1 MPQHVSPEVS
11 IALETMKTVM
21 IVAGESSGELYGSL
35 LAHALRAMWP
45 EVRLV
50 GMGGERMR
58 DSGVELFSGISSSLG
73 LTETLSSVKKLR
85 ESFSKA
91 AKVIREI
98 TPEVVVLID
107 YPDFNFRIAGIAKRH
122 GAYVLYYVSPQVWA
136 WRKGRV
142 KTMGEI
148 ADRVAVI
155 LPFEEEIYRKAG
167 VPCEFVG
174 HPAMEE
180 IEELEKTR
188 THEVECSGSRSGRTR
203 TPTISLLPGSRPHE
217 LKRLFPVFTDFVG
230 MFSHEF
236 PGTRF
241 LVPLS
246 QNLEVDQFKER
257 ISALEGRG
265 VVFMRGD
272 ALKALA
278 SSDMAVI
285 ASGTA
290 TLQSALLGTPLVVVY
305 RVSPLTY
312 FIGKRLLD
320 VTHISLVNIIAG
332 KEVVPELIQHEATSK
347 NIMEQSRRIL
357 YDERYRDSMIS
368 SFRKVRELF
377 SGKRPSRRVA
387 EIIGEMAG
395 WKHRKAEAVSPKNS

>member
-1 MPQHVSPEVS
+1 
-11 IALETMKTVM
+11 MKTVM

-35 LAHALRAMWP
+35 LARALRTMWP

-73 LTETLSSVKKLR
+73 LTETFSSIRKLR
-85 ESFSKA
+85 ESFAKA
-91 AKVIREI
+91 SRIIREI
-98 TPEVVVLID
+98 APEVVVLID
-107 YPDFNFRIAGIAKRH
+107 YPEFNFRIARIAKRH
-122 GAYVLYYVSPQVWA
+122 GVKVLYYVSPQVWA
-136 WRKGRV
+136 WRRGRV

-155 LPFEEEIYRKAG
+155 LPFEEEIYRKAC

-174 HPAMEE
+174 HPVMEE
-180 IEELEKTR
+180 IEESEKTGR
-188 THEVECSGSRSGRTR
+188 DEAGHHKSGSGLPTL
-203 TPTISLLPGSRPHE
+203 TISLLPGSRPSE

-236 PGTRF
+236 PQAR
-241 LVPLS
+241 LLLPLA
-246 QNLEVDQFKER
+246 QNVEDDHFKEH
-257 ISALEGRG
+257 ISILKKKG
-265 VVFMRGD
+265 VMFMKD
-272 ALKALA
+272 NALKALA
-278 SSDMAVI
+278 LSDMAVI

-312 FIGKRLLD
+312 FVGKSLVD

-332 KEVVPELIQHEATSK
+332 KEVVPELLQHEATAK
-347 NIMEQSRRIL
+347 NIMDQSRRIL
-357 YDERYRDSMIS
+357 YDERYRESMIS
-368 SFRKVRELF
+368 SFRKIRKLF
-377 SGKRPSRRVA
+377 SGRRPSRRVA
-387 EIIGEMAG
+387 EMIGEMAG
-395 WKHRKAEAVSPKNS
+395 WEYEKAEALSPIKS

>member
-1 MPQHVSPEVS
+1 
-11 IALETMKTVM
+11 
-21 IVAGESSGELYGSL
+21 
-35 LAHALRAMWP
+35 RAMWP
-45 EVRLV
+45 EVRLI

-73 LTETLSSVKKLR
+73 LTETLSSIKKLR
-85 ESFSKA
+85 ESFVQASR
-91 AKVIREI
+91 ILRE
-98 TPEVVVLID
+98 TDPEVVVLID
-107 YPDFNFRIAGIAKRH
+107 YPDFNFRIARIAKRQ
-122 GAYVLYYVSPQVWA
+122 GKKVLYYVSPQVWA

-155 LPFEEEIYRKAG
+155 LPFEEEIYKKAG

-174 HPAMEE
+174 HPVMEE
-180 IEELEKTR
+180 IEELEKT
-188 THEVECSGSRSGRTR
+188 TMHEVEHRRSGSGAHP
-203 TPTISLLPGSRPHE
+203 PTISLLPGSRPQE
-217 LKRLFPVFTDFVG
+217 LKRLLPVFTDFVKVC
-230 MFSHEF
+230 SHES
-236 PGTRF
+236 PRARF

-246 QNLEVDQFKER
+246 QNIEVDHFREH
-257 ISALEGRG
+257 ISALEQRG
-265 VVFMRGD
+265 VVFMKGD

-312 FIGKRLLD
+312 FIGKSVLD

-332 KEVVPELIQHEATSK
+332 KEVIPELIQHAATAK

-368 SFRKVRELF
+368 SFRTIRKLF
-377 SGKRPSRRVA
+377 SGRKPSRRVG
-387 EIIGEMAG
+387 EIIGDMAG
-395 WKHRKAEAVSPKNS
+395 WGYTKAEAVSPTDSRRGNI

>member
-1 MPQHVSPEVS
+1 
-11 IALETMKTVM
+11 MKTVM

-35 LAHALRAMWP
+35 LARTLRAMWP

-73 LTETLSSVKKLR
+73 LTETFSSIKKLR
-85 ESFSKA
+85 ESFAKA
-91 AKVIREI
+91 SRTVRELA
-98 TPEVVVLID
+98 PEVVVLVD
-107 YPDFNFRIAGIAKRH
+107 YPDFNFRVAKIAKRH
-122 GAYVLYYVSPQVWA
+122 GVKVLYYVSPQVWA

-155 LPFEEEIYRKAG
+155 LPFEEEIYKRAG
-167 VPCEFVG
+167 VACEFVG
-174 HPAMEE
+174 HPVMEE
-180 IEELEKTR
+180 IEELEKT
-188 THEVECSGSRSGRTR
+188 HEVEHRSSWSGTR
-203 TPTISLLPGSRPHE
+203 TPTISLLPGSRPQE
-217 LKRLFPVFTDFVG
+217 LKRLLPVFTDFVG

-236 PGTRF
+236 PRARF
-241 LVPLS
+241 LVPLA
-246 QNLEVDQFKER
+246 QNIEVDQFRER
-257 ISALEGRG
+257 ISALGEKG

-272 ALKALA
+272 ALKALV

-290 TLQSALLGTPLVVVY
+290 TLQSALMGTPLVVVY

-312 FIGKRLLD
+312 FIGKRVLD

-332 KEVVPELIQHEATSK
+332 KEVVPELIQHEATAK
-347 NIMEQSRRIL
+347 NIMEQSKRIL
-357 YDERYRDSMIS
+357 YDERYRESMIS
-368 SFRKVRELF
+368 SFKQIRERF
-377 SGKRPSRRVA
+377 SGRQPSQRVA
-387 EIIGEMAG
+387 EIVGDMAG
-395 WKHRKAEAVSPKNS
+395 WGYGKAEAVSPNDSQRGDT